1 MTSNDFLKELKAKDG
16 IISALQSER
25 DSLRAQNADLLSAVA
40 NLRAELRH
48 QEAHAS
54 RQLARLQTLEHEQGK
69 CLRVLLQPADALK
82 MRLIIGQALG
92 CSPASLT
99 DEAVAA
105 YIYDSFFT
113 MHAESTK
120 KHA

>member
-1 MTSNDFLKELKAKDG
+1 MDSNDFLKELKAKDG

-25 DSLRAQNADLLSAVA
+25 SALRAQNADLLSAVE
-40 NLRAELRH
+40 NLRAELR
-48 QEAHAS
+48 QMESHAS

-69 CLRVLLQPADALK
+69 CLRVLLQPADALQ
-82 MRLIIGQALG
+82 MRLIIGAALG